1 MGDRSKTV
9 YLSTVYSSQAG
20 ATNVV
25 AGGAVG
31 FTLNEDE
38 ENPTNFYAGAWTRFN
53 NVNDAL
59 IPYLGLEF
67 GGFRLG
73 ASYDVN
79 ISALK
84 TASQSRGGLEISLI
98 YIKRPAGYRA
108 VPCPR
113 F

>member
-1 MGDRSKTV
+1 M
-9 YLSTVYSSQAG
+9 
-20 ATNVV
+20 VV

-31 FTLNEDE
+31 FLLNGDE
-38 ENPTNFYAGAWTRFN
+38 EKPNSFYAGLWTRFN

-59 IPYLGLEF
+59 IPYVGLEF
-67 GGFRLG
+67 GDFRLG

-79 ISALK
+79 ISTLK

-98 YIKRPAGYRA
+98 YIKRPPGARG